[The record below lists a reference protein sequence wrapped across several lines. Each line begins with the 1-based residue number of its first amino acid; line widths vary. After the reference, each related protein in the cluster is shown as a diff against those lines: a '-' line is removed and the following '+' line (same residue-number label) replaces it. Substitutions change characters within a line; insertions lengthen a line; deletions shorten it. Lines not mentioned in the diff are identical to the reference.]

1 MIQKAASLNRA
12 GDRAFDEDPP
22 FEAAHLTTFESMRIT
37 KRRDT
42 PRLTNLCISLAQ
54 LQFQECSYES

>member
-42 PRLTNLCISLAQ
+42 PVSRT
-54 LQFQECSYES
+54 YV